1 VDFHTPIYCH
11 TGARGLS
18 NWALQQI
25 LTQQLAVAAS
35 KTEPA
40 GGGGSQTPVDGPSG
54 QQSSVY
60 AARIALAFVQ
70 YHCHNCGV
78 MGHWK
83 KDNLCKPADVVAH
96 IRKRMAEQVEADRE
110 DGEDTGNNLYTCG

>member
-1 VDFHTPIYCH
+1 L
-11 TGARGLS
+11 GLAADS
-18 NWALQQI
+18 YPAAGGGGQQNGDG
-25 LTQQLAVAAS
+25 
-35 KTEPA
+35 PA
-40 GGGGSQTPVDGPSG
+40 GGSGSQTPVDGPSG

-70 YHCHNCGV
+70 YHCHNCEV

-96 IRKRMAEQVEADRE
+96 IRKRIAEQVEADRE
-110 DGEDTGNNLYTCG
+110 DGEDTGNNLYTCGQR